1 MSRSPNRISELP
13 EVIWDTGG
21 TEPAE
26 NCTLSHV
33 EKGMKIINYGRD
45 LLYVTEL
52 HERLNEWSLL
62 ETGYSIQW
70 QEEACVTFF

>member
-1 MSRSPNRISELP
+1 
-13 EVIWDTGG
+13 
-21 TEPAE
+21 
-26 NCTLSHV
+26 
-33 EKGMKIINYGRD
+33 MKIINYGRD